1 MTTWLHKAAEDLGMP
16 LRTLEQVKPGLLR
29 ARRDGGEAEMARLM
43 LRHGRL
49 TDEARDY
56 IARKYPQ

>member
-1 MTTWLHKAAEDLGMP
+1 MFGALPKCPKRVA
-16 LRTLEQVKPGLLR
+16 
-29 ARRDGGEAEMARLM
+29 EAEMARLM